1 MTSSEGKS
9 SAEGEVQEPLV
20 HSLCE
25 RSPFLYANS
34 QCFFLFLFV
43 LSKKILMDVASMLA
57 AHTAVTSTLNYCNVF
72 FLESSVSR

>member
-1 MTSSEGKS
+1 MRESPPQRVKCKN
-9 SAEGEVQEPLV
+9 PWFIP
-20 HSLCE
+20 C
-25 RSPFLYANS
+25 PFLYANS

-57 AHTAVTSTLNYCNVF
+57 ARTAVTSTLNYCNVF